1 MRNHFFLGL
10 FLAFLILGSCKKQE
24 VNAQQNTN
32 ATANLVFINGSIYG
46 HPTAEAIVVNQG
58 KIEFIGSNIEAQK
71 LIGSNTQTI
80 DLKGKMLLPGF
91 IDNHVHAGE
100 GGEVSCLPSNA
111 LNIDQQKETL
121 KKCAADVEEGK
132 WVIGYGMHLD
142 QVLGNGTTLNKPI
155 QSLDKIFPKHP
166 VIIMEQTSH
175 AMFVNTLALNKAGI
189 HKDMPDPQG
198 GKFMKDENGELN
210 GVLIDNAGDLV
221 MEMAVN
227 SLANKFSILVEGI
240 KFGLQELKKNGITT
254 IGDGRTYWRRGMLDA
269 WKTVAKDGLLTARV
283 SIRPW
288 IYPTIDKTE
297 QLTFLQGAFQNDIQQ
312 LLIVNQVKMYIDGVP
327 ENGTARLIQ
336 PYTQTYFQDTPYG
349 INYISQNRM
358 VSWLTDLYGIG
369 YGAHVHAL
377 GDKGIREVLDA
388 VQVVRSQGSQLKY
401 HITHV
406 AMLDK
411 ADLSRFAQ
419 LNVDADIQVGNT
431 PLTQQER
438 SQDFVPFIG
447 ASRASELLYS
457 PVKSLKATGANVTLS
472 SDWTVYPLSPL
483 NGISVSVQEG
493 AFTIQEAIDAYTI
506 NAAKALGLD
515 SLTGSITVGKS
526 ADFVVLEKDLTKIS
540 ANEIKTTRIMMTVLQ
555 GKVVYEVK

>member
-1 MRNHFFLGL
+1 MAILFF
-10 FLAFLILGSCKKQE
+10 GSCKKQE
-24 VNAQQNTN
+24 VNAQQNTGTG
-32 ATANLVFINGSIYG
+32 ADLVFINGNIYT
-46 HPTAEAIVVNQG
+46 HSTAEAVVVRNG
-58 KIEFIGSNIEAQK
+58 KIEFIGTNADAQK
-71 LIGSNTQTI
+71 YIGSNTQTI
-80 DLKGKMLLPGF
+80 DLQGRSLLPGF

-100 GGEVSCLPSNA
+100 GGEVSCLPSDA
-111 LNIDQQKETL
+111 LNIEQQKSTL
-121 KKCAADVEEGK
+121 KKCAEGVAEGQ
-132 WVIGYGMHLD
+132 WVIGYGMFLD
-142 QVLGNGTTLNKPI
+142 QVLGTGTTLNKPI
-155 QSLDKIFPKHP
+155 KSLDEIFPKHP

-175 AMFVNTLALNKAGI
+175 SMFVNTLALNKAGI
-189 HKDMPDPQG
+189 DKNTPDPQG
-198 GKFMKDENGELN
+198 GKLMKDENGELN

-221 MEMAVN
+221 MEIAVN
-227 SLANKFSILVEGI
+227 SLTNKASIFVEGV

-269 WKTVAKDGLLTARV
+269 WKTVANDGLLTARV

-288 IYPTIDKTE
+288 IYPTVDKTQ
-297 QLTFLQGAFQNDIQQ
+297 QLTFLKGAFQNDINQ

-336 PYTQTYFQDTPYG
+336 PYAQTYFQDSPYG
-349 INYISQNRM
+349 INYISQTNM
-358 VSWLTDLYGIG
+358 ASWLSDLYNIG

-388 VQVVRSQGSQLKY
+388 VQVVRNQGSQLKY

-411 ADLSRFAQ
+411 VDLPRFAQ
-419 LNVDADIQVGNT
+419 LSVDADIQVGNT

-438 SQDFVPFIG
+438 ANDFVPFIG
-447 ASRASELLYS
+447 ATRASELLYS
-457 PVKSLKATGANVTLS
+457 PVKALKASGANVTLS

-493 AFTIQEAIDAYTI
+493 SLTIQEAIDAYTI
-506 NAAKALGLD
+506 NPAKALGLD
-515 SLTGSITVGKS
+515 SITGSITVGKS

-540 ANEIKTTRIMMTVLQ
+540 ASEIKTTRVMMTMLQ
-555 GKVVYEVK
+555 GKIVYEVQ

>member
-1 MRNHFFLGL
+1 MKNRSFFWL
-10 FLAFLILGSCKKQE
+10 FLAFLIFGNYK
-24 VNAQQNTN
+24 VNAQQNTDIG
-32 ATANLVFINGSIYG
+32 AALVFVNGNIYT
-46 HPTAEAIVVNQG
+46 HPTAEVVIVKQG
-58 KIEFIGSNIEAQK
+58 KIEFIGSKVEAQK
-71 LIGSNTQTI
+71 LIGSHTQTI
-80 DLKGKMLLPGF
+80 DLKGKYLLPGF

-100 GGEVSCLPSNA
+100 GGEVSCLPSDA
-111 LNIDQQKETL
+111 LNIKQQKKTL
-121 KKCAADVEEGK
+121 KKCAKGVEEGK

-142 QVLGNGTTLNKPI
+142 QVLGNGATLNKPI
-155 QSLDKIFPKHP
+155 RHLDDIFPKHP

-189 HKDMPDPQG
+189 NKNTPDPQG

-227 SLANKFSILVEGI
+227 SLANKASIFVEGI
-240 KFGLQELKKNGITT
+240 KFGLEELRKNGITT

-269 WKTVAKDGLLTARV
+269 WKTVANDGLLTARV

-288 IYPTIDKTE
+288 IYPTVSKTE
-297 QLTFLQGAFQNDIQQ
+297 QLTFLKRAFQNDIHQ

-327 ENGTARLIQ
+327 ENGTARVIR
-336 PYTQTYFQDTPYG
+336 PYIQTYFQDTPYG
-349 INYISQNRM
+349 INYISQTNM
-358 VSWLTDLYGIG
+358 ASWLTDLYGIG

-388 VQVVRSQGSQLKY
+388 IQMVRNQGSQLKY

-411 ADLSRFAQ
+411 ADLPRFAQ
-419 LNVDADIQVGNT
+419 LKVDADIQVGNT
-431 PLTQQER
+431 PLSQQER

-447 ASRASELLYS
+447 AARASKLLYS
-457 PVKSLKATGANVTLS
+457 PVKALKATRANVTLS

-493 AFTIQEAIDAYTI
+493 ALTIREAIDAYTI
-506 NAAKALGLD
+506 NPAKALGLD
-515 SLTGSITVGKS
+515 SITGSITVGKS
-526 ADFVVLEKDLTKIS
+526 ADFVVLEKDLTKIPAS
-540 ANEIKTTRIMMTVLQ
+540 EIKSTRVMMTVLQ
-555 GKVVYEVK
+555 GKVVYQVK